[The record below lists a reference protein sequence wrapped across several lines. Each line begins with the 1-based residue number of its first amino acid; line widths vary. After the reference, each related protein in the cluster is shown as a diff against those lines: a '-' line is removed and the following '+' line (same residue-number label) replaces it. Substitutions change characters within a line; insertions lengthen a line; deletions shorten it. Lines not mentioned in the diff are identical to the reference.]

1 MNFITQIISYLGDI
15 KEYLKSFE
23 NLAVYSPFLAV
34 LVSLPVITV
43 LVYTLIERALDFI
56 DKLKSNTNSRKNNI
70 LLVSILFISAFLSI
84 LFVNNLVQA
93 NTVKPIFLDEQ
104 GEIIDLEKNELQPI
118 ELIGENISLNWK
130 YERENELKTKL
141 KRKNK
146 KFRYKIERSE
156 TINFEKPKFYDLS
169 ANNQIEIEVDF
180 NQTVYWRVTPGYLTG
195 NEQNRFKKSSLPSSP
210 LSVTQYTSI
219 GNRIHKE
226 KNLKVCTSRTS
237 DRGFLSYS
245 PEGNSLASTADS
257 VGLEPQLIKIFAN
270 KIFSNIVK
278 DQGTI
283 EFINLDW
290 SKIFEE
296 TSQGKC
302 DMAISSISITDE
314 REQKYNLRFSEPY
327 YETNLALI
335 ANKNIFKNIFKV
347 SSINREN
354 LLETLQGK
362 KVGVLGNSTSLETI
376 KIFNKILKHKYP
388 NHNNRLI
395 QIESYPRVEKALNDL
410 GTPTRRLDFVLADK
424 AYTDSIL
431 FKDDTLD
438 MVYEL
443 KPSLYPPDFSK
454 KFISESLS
462 ESYGVALNYTVSD
475 ILEEIDKTIEKL
487 KANNVLDKMIADYKE
502 NYNKVAMEKLKAL
515 NNIQTTSTETD

>member
-1 MNFITQIISYLGDI
+1 MDFITQIIGYLGDI
-15 KEYLKSFE
+15 EKYFEYFV
-23 NLAVYSPFLAV
+23 NLATNFPLLAV
-34 LVSLPVITV
+34 LISLPVITV
-43 LVYTLIERALDFI
+43 LFYTLIERALDFI
-56 DKLKSNTNSRKNNI
+56 DKLKSQTSSLKNKI
-70 LLVSILFISAFLSI
+70 LLLAILLLSTFLSI
-84 LFVNNLVQA
+84 LFVNIIVQA
-93 NTVKPIFLDEQ
+93 KTVRPIFLDDK
-104 GEIIDLEKNELQPI
+104 GEIIDLKKNELQPI

-130 YERENELKTKL
+130 YEGENELKTKL
-141 KRKNK
+141 KKENK
-146 KFRYKIERSE
+146 ELRYEIERSE
-156 TINFEKPKFYDLS
+156 TINFEKPKSKSYGFS
-169 ANNQIEIEVDF
+169 ANNQIEIEGEF
-180 NQTVYWRVTPGYLTG
+180 NQTLYWRVTPGYLTG
-195 NEQNRFKKSSLPSSP
+195 NKQNRFKKLSPPSSP
-210 LSVTQYTSI
+210 LSITQYSSI
-219 GNRIHKE
+219 VDRIDKE
-226 KNLKVCTSRTS
+226 KKLRVCTSRTS
-237 DRGFLSYS
+237 DRGFLSYI
-245 PEGNSLASTADS
+245 PKGNLSSSTADS

-278 DQGTI
+278 DQGKI

-302 DMAISSISITDE
+302 DMAISSISITNE

-335 ANKNIFKNIFKV
+335 ANKKIFKV

-376 KIFNKILKHKYP
+376 KVFNKILKHKYP
-388 NHNNRLI
+388 NYNNRLI
-395 QIESYPRVEKALNDL
+395 QIESYPRVEKALNNL

-424 AYTDSIL
+424 VYTDSFL
-431 FKDDTLD
+431 FKDDTLG

-443 KPSLYPPDFSK
+443 KPSLYPPDFSQ
-454 KFISESLS
+454 KFIT

-487 KANNVLDKMIADYKE
+487 KANNVLDNMIAEHEK
-502 NYNKVAMEKLKAL
+502 NYNKIAMEKSQDL
-515 NNIQTTSTETD
+515 NNIETRTMDTN